1 MSRFGKMPV
10 AIPAG
15 VTVTVT
21 EDNVV
26 TVKGKLG
33 TLERKF
39 ENCVHITVEDGHVH
53 VSCKEATG
61 KNARKINSRAHSMHG
76 LTRVLIHNMITGVTE
91 GYKKILM
98 IVGVGYKA
106 VKQGKDL
113 QLFLGY
119 SLTPNG
125 QPQKKYIFRDN
136 DQVTYEVPDD
146 AAIKKEGIDQMV
158 KEKINAGLIVVVK
171 GIDKQAVGQAAAVLR
186 AQKSPEPYH
195 GKGVRY
201 IDETVRRKAI
211 KKSTK

>member
-1 MSRFGKMPV
+1 MCGNEREVEKCQESEKCL
-10 AIPAG
+10 AIPTG

-146 AAIKKEGIDQMV
+146 ATIKKEGIDQMV
-158 KEKINAGLIVVVK
+158 KEKINAGLIVVV
-171 GIDKQAVGQAAAVLR
+171 
-186 AQKSPEPYH
+186 KSPEPYH